1 MKKKTEQQ
9 VRETSVRHV
18 VSRAAFPMREVAA
31 LQAWRVELAGGR
43 ELQVDGCRGIV
54 RYDPQTVCFRV
65 AGAVFCVYGQ
75 DLMIDTMQAGSLT
88 VRGHILRTELI
99 P

>member
-1 MKKKTEQQ
+1 M
-9 VRETSVRHV
+9 
-18 VSRAAFPMREVAA
+18 
-31 LQAWRVELAGGR
+31 LQSWRVELCGGC

-65 AGAVFCVYGQ
+65 AGAVFCVYGE
-75 DLMIDTMQAGSLT
+75 DLMIDTMQENGLT
-88 VRGHILRTELI
+88 VRGRILRTELI